1 MGSLKLIEIFESWYS
16 GFPLK
21 GRQVGHILAKWPKTV
36 GGGGQVNFSVSGKS
50 PCPASRRNPVTVFKT
65 LQNICAKKL

>member
-1 MGSLKLIEIFESWYS
+1 MGSFKLSELFESWYS
-16 GFPLK
+16 GFPFK

-36 GGGGQVNFSVSGKS
+36 GGQVNVSVSGKS
-50 PCPASRRNPVTVFKT
+50 PCPAIRRNPVTVFKT